1 MRFLLDTNICIY
13 VIKQKP
19 SSVKQRLQA
28 IESSDVGISIVT
40 LAELEYGAAKSQN
53 PERNRQILST
63 FCAPFEIV
71 GLSEEDARILGN
83 IRADLERR
91 GQPIGSYDLLIAAQA
106 LSRSLTLVTNN
117 VREFQ
122 RIEGLIIENWVD

>member
-1 MRFLLDTNICIY
+1 MKFLLDTNICIY

-19 SSVKQRLQA
+19 ISVKQRFQA
-28 IESSDVGISIVT
+28 ANSSDMGISIVT

-53 PERNRQILST
+53 PERNRKILTT
-63 FCAPFEIV
+63 FCVPFEIV

-83 IRADLERR
+83 IRANLERR
-91 GQPIGSYDLLIAAQA
+91 GLPIGSYDLLIAAQA

>member
-28 IESSDVGISIVT
+28 IESSDVGISVVT

-53 PERNRQILST
+53 PERNRQILTT
-63 FCAPFEIV
+63 FCDPFEIV

-83 IRADLERR
+83 IRADLDRR

-117 VREFQ
+117 VREFS

>member
-19 SSVKQRLQA
+19 ISVKQRLQA
-28 IESSDVGISIVT
+28 INSSDIGISIVT

-53 PERNRQILST
+53 PERNRQILTT

-106 LSRSLTLVTNN
+106 LSRNLTLVTNN

-122 RIEGLIIENWVD
+122 RIEALTIENWVD

>member
-28 IESSDVGISIVT
+28 IDPSDVGISIVT

-53 PERNRQILST
+53 PERNRQ
-63 FCAPFEIV
+63 
-71 GLSEEDARILGN
+71 GED
-83 IRADLERR
+83 
-91 GQPIGSYDLLIAAQA
+91 
-106 LSRSLTLVTNN
+106 SRSV
-117 VREFQ
+117 VM
-122 RIEGLIIENWVD
+122 IY